1 MDLSQRDIINNWKKA
16 INRLCNEELLS
27 LRNSKC
33 FSNIEKFFDES
44 DNIIISKKYKKL
56 FTSWHCP
63 TSTKRDMEKKEEITF
78 YPNGTYKSKNDN
90 GFGILLETQGT
101 YKIKYDCLYFKD
113 SIYEIKVTNN
123 TLTLRTK
130 TISNNRTNNSSSLFY
145 MDYETIKYLKSN
157 YKLKSL
163 DTLHK
168 MPRNRDECLDLLN
181 IIVKPELKKKLIQKD
196 EEKEEFAFLTTGHFG
211 IGMFIRNAFGLWGSN
226 PYLNVRDPDSF
237 SEGLNK
243 DFKTLLRCERY
254 FGINLINDFKS
265 DPKTYS
271 NGILLPNEYS
281 NEKIN
286 KEVLIKYVP
295 EQEAFFLIIHNNKL
309 DYKYI
314 NKVTKISYEN
324 SILTLE
330 SYFFK
335 YNIFLKEE
343 IDKGNIKIAID
354 ENII

>member
-1 MDLSQRDIINNWKKA
+1 MNDTNILI
-16 INRLCNEELLS
+16 
-27 LRNSKC
+27 
-33 FSNIEKFFDES
+33 SN
-44 DNIIISKKYKKL
+44 KYKKL

-63 TSTKRDMEKKEEITF
+63 VSNVRKVEKKEEITF

-90 GFGILLETQGT
+90 GFGILLETQGS
-101 YKIKYDCLYFKD
+101 YKIEYDHLYFKG
-113 SIYEIKVTNN
+113 SIYEIRINN
-123 TLTLRTK
+123 NILTLRTK
-130 TISNNRTNNSSSLFY
+130 KITFNEVK
-145 MDYETIKYLKSN
+145 YETIKYFKVN
-157 YKLKSL
+157 HKLKSL

-168 MPRNRDECLDLLN
+168 MPKSYEECIDLLK
-181 IIVKPELKKKLIQKD
+181 IIVTPELKKKLIQKD
-196 EEKEEFAFLTTGHFG
+196 KKDEEFSFLTTGHFG

-226 PYLNVRDPDSF
+226 PYLNVRDPDSY
-237 SEGLNK
+237 SESLNNYLK
-243 DFKTLLRCERY
+243 IVLRCEKY
-254 FGINLINDFKS
+254 FGTNLINNFKNDS
-265 DPKTYS
+265 KTYS

-295 EQEAFFLIIHNNKL
+295 EQEAFLLIIHNNKL

-343 IDKGNIKIAID
+343 IDINNIKIAID

>member
-16 INRLCNEELLS
+16 TNRLCNEELLS

-33 FSNIEKFFDES
+33 FSNIEKLFDES

-56 FTSWHCP
+56 FTTWHCP

-90 GFGILLETQGT
+90 GFGILLETQDT

-113 SIYEIKVTNN
+113 SIYEIKVTDN

-130 TISNNRTNNSSSLFY
+130 TISNNRSNNSNSLFY
-145 MDYETIKYLKSN
+145 VDYETIKYLKSN

-168 MPRNRDECLDLLN
+168 MPRNRDECLALLN
-181 IIVKPELKKKLIQKD
+181 IIVKPELKEKLIQKD

-343 IDKGNIKIAID
+343 IDIGNIKIAID

>member
-1 MDLSQRDIINNWKKA
+1 MNLTNKKTFV
-16 INRLCNEELLS
+16 IGDVKPLKEH
-27 LRNSKC
+27 
-33 FSNIEKFFDES
+33 I
-44 DNIIISKKYKKL
+44 KYKKL

-63 TSTKRDMEKKEEITF
+63 VSNVKKVEKKQEITF

-90 GFGILLETQGT
+90 GFGILLETQGS
-101 YKIKYDCLYFKD
+101 YKIEYDYLYFKG
-113 SIYEIKVTNN
+113 SIYEIRINN
-123 TLTLRTK
+123 NILTLRTK
-130 TISNNRTNNSSSLFY
+130 KITFNEVK
-145 MDYETIKYLKSN
+145 YETIKYFKSN

-163 DTLHK
+163 DTLHQ
-168 MPRNRDECLDLLN
+168 MPRNHDECLALLN
-181 IIVKPELKKKLIQKD
+181 IIVKPELKEKLIQKD

-243 DFKTLLRCERY
+243 DFKTLLRCEKY
-254 FGINLINDFKS
+254 FGINLINNFKNDS
-265 DPKTYS
+265 KTYS
-271 NGILLPNEYS
+271 NGVLLPNEYS

-295 EQEAFFLIIHNNKL
+295 EQEAFLLIIHNNKL

-343 IDKGNIKIAID
+343 IDISNIKIKIREIED
-354 ENII
+354 EI